1 MLSCSLVETPLASVV
16 GVVLGGI
23 AILGMTIGGLWIWTK
38 IRRTRILT
46 GGTECSEPELSTTSA
61 GLVSPFHR
69 ERIYE
74 IHGGIKDTSELPAP
88 GRYELTGDDGA
99 REMQTLD

>member
-23 AILGMTIGGLWIWTK
+23 AILGMIIGGLWIWTK
-38 IRRTRILT
+38 IRRTRALN
-46 GGTECSEPELSTTSA
+46 GGTKCSEPELSTISA
-61 GLVSPFHR
+61 GLFSPFHR

-74 IHGGIKDTSELPAP
+74 MQSGVKGTSELPAP
-88 GRYELTGDDGA
+88 GPYELTGDDGA